1 MYEVVYPLGKPA
13 QNEMPVAPP
22 LATLA
27 GMTIA
32 ELSNH
37 KFNDDYTFGVLACA
51 LVKRFPDLKII
62 PHREFGDTSGPAES
76 EVIQA
81 LPEKLKALK
90 VDAVISG
97 NAG

>member
-1 MYEVVYPLGKPA
+1 MYEVVYPLGMPT
-13 QNEMPVAPP
+13 QNEKPVAPP
-22 LATLA
+22 LATLD

-37 KFNDDYTFGVLACA
+37 KFGTDFTFGVLGRA
-51 LVKRFPDLKII
+51 LVKHFPNIKII
-62 PHREFGDTSGPAES
+62 PHREFGDTYGPAES
-76 EVIQA
+76 EVINA
-81 LPEKLKALK
+81 LPGKLKALK

>member
-1 MYEVVYPLGKPA
+1 MYEVVYPLGKVA
-13 QNEMPVAPP
+13 HNEKQVASH
-22 LATLA
+22 LETLD

-37 KFNDDYTFGVLACA
+37 KFYDDLTFQA
-51 LVKRFPDLKII
+51 LERTLTKRFPNLKII
-62 PHREFGDTSGPAES
+62 PHREFGNTYGPAES
-76 EVIQA
+76 EVIER
-81 LPEKLKALK
+81 LPERLKALK